1 MATGAERATS
11 APPTPPVIKAAPKKR
26 DWSWRSQAF
35 RGLIYQLLTVALL
48 VFAVWWLTSNTLEN
62 MRTRGIQSG
71 FGFLN
76 QPAGFDIGETPIEF
90 DSANPY
96 WKAFLVGFLNTLRVA
111 VIGIICTT
119 ILGTLIGIGR
129 LSKNFLLRGFC
140 TWYVEIFRNIPVL
153 IQLLTWYF
161 ILTTLLPPVSEAL
174 HLGPGM
180 YVSKSGMSFPIPVW
194 GLGQLL
200 AGGGLV
206 LGAIVAWFYR
216 RWARMAFERTGKP
229 RPTFLPS
236 IALMFGFALLGWILG
251 GAPMALEMPEK
262 TEMNVSGGG
271 AVTPEFLAVVI
282 GLTLYTASFVAEI
295 VRSGIQ
301 AVAHGQ
307 TEAASALGLSR
318 GQLLKLVLLPQAMRV
333 IIPPMT
339 NQYLNLTKNSSL
351 AVAIGYPDL
360 VSISNTTLNQTGRAV
375 ECIAIIMAVYL
386 TLSLTTA
393 GIMNWYNSRSA
404 IKER

>member
-1 MATGAERATS
+1 MNAK
-11 APPTPPVIKAAPKKR
+11 PAPKKR

-35 RGLIYQLLTVALL
+35 RGIVYQIIAIAVLG
-48 VFAVWWLTSNTLEN
+48 FAVWWLASNTLEN
-62 MRTRGIQSG
+62 MRVRGIQSG
-71 FGFLN
+71 FGFLA
-76 QPAGFDIGETPIEF
+76 QPAGFDIGETIVNF
-90 DSANPY
+90 DSGDPY
-96 WKAFLVGFLNTLRVA
+96 WKAFLVGLSNTLRVA

-129 LSKNFLLRGFC
+129 LSKNFLLRGVC
-140 TWYVEIFRNIPVL
+140 TVYVEMFRNIPVL
-153 IQLLTWYF
+153 IQLLMWYF

-174 HLGPGM
+174 HLGPGL
-180 YVSKSGMSFPIPVW
+180 YVSKSGLSFPIPEW
-194 GLGQLL
+194 QLGQGL
-200 AGGGLV
+200 AGVGILAGLV
-206 LGAIVAWFYR
+206 VSWLYR
-216 RWARMAFERTGKP
+216 RWARASFEKTGVPK
-229 RPTFLPS
+229 PTFWPS
-236 IALMFGFALLGWILG
+236 FLIIIALSLLGWVLG
-251 GAPMALEMPEK
+251 GAPMALEIPEK
-262 TEMNVSGGG
+262 TDINVSGGG

-282 GLTLYTASFVAEI
+282 GLTIYTAAFVAEI

-301 AVAHGQ
+301 AVPWGQ
-307 TEAASALGLSR
+307 TEAGSALGLSR
-318 GQLLKLVLLPQAMRV
+318 GQQLKLVLLPQAMRV

-375 ECIAIIMAVYL
+375 ECIAIIMLVYL

-393 GIMNWYNSRSA
+393 ALMNWYNSRAS

>member
-1 MATGAERATS
+1 MAE
-11 APPTPPVIKAAPKKR
+11 KLAPKRR

-35 RGLIYQLLTVALL
+35 RGIIYQLIAVGLL
-48 VFAVWWLTSNTLEN
+48 GFAVWWLATNTLEN
-62 MRTRGIQSG
+62 MRIRGIQSG
-71 FGFLN
+71 FGFLA
-76 QPAGFDIGETPIEF
+76 QPAGFDIGESIIEF

-96 WKAFLVGFLNTLRVA
+96 WKAFLVGLSNTLRVA
-111 VIGIICTT
+111 IIGIFFTT

-129 LSKNFLLRGFC
+129 LSKNFLLRGLC
-140 TWYVEIFRNIPVL
+140 TWYVELFRNIPVL
-153 IQLLTWYF
+153 IQLLMWYF
-161 ILTTLLPPVSEAL
+161 ILTTLLPPVAEAL
-174 HLGPGM
+174 QLGPGM
-180 YVSKSGMSFPIPVW
+180 YVSKSGMSFPIPEW
-194 GLGQLL
+194 GFGQAL
-200 AGGGLV
+200 AAAGMVVGLV
-206 LGAIVAWFYR
+206 VSAFYR
-216 RWARMAFERTGKP
+216 RWSRAQFERTGIP
-229 RPTFLPS
+229 RATFWPS
-236 IALMFGFALLGWILG
+236 VAMVVGLGLIGWLAG
-251 GAPMALEMPEK
+251 GAPTALEFPEK

-282 GLTLYTASFVAEI
+282 GLTIYTAAFVAEI

-301 AVAHGQ
+301 SVAWGQ
-307 TEAASALGLSR
+307 SEAASALGLSR
-318 GQLLKLVLLPQAMRV
+318 GQQLKLVLLPQAMRV

-393 GIMNWYNSRSA
+393 ALMNWYNSRAA

>member
-1 MATGAERATS
+1 MA
-11 APPTPPVIKAAPKKR
+11 AAKLPPKKR

-35 RGLIYQLLTVALL
+35 RGIIYQIVAIGLLG
-48 VFAVWWLTSNTLEN
+48 FAVWWLASNTLEN
-62 MRTRGIQSG
+62 MRIRGIQSG

-76 QPAGFDIGETPIEF
+76 QPAGFDIGESIITF
-90 DSANPY
+90 DSANAY
-96 WKAFLVGFLNTLRVA
+96 WKAFLVGLSNTLRVA
-111 VIGIICTT
+111 VIGIILTT

-129 LSKNFLLRGFC
+129 LSKNFLVRGVC
-140 TWYVEIFRNIPVL
+140 TVYVELIRNIPVL
-153 IQLLTWYF
+153 IQLLMWYF

-180 YVSKSGMSFPIPVW
+180 YVSKSGMSFPIPEW
-194 GLGQLL
+194 ENAHAL
-200 AGGGLV
+200 AAIGMV
-206 LGAIVAWFYR
+206 IGAFASWFYR
-216 RWARMAFERTGKP
+216 RWARAAFERTGIP
-229 RPTFLPS
+229 RATFWPS
-236 IALMFGFALLGWILG
+236 VAIIIGLGIVGWAVG
-251 GAPMALEMPEK
+251 GAPTVLEIPEK
-262 TEMNVSGGG
+262 TDINVSGGG

-282 GLTLYTASFVAEI
+282 GLTIYTASFVAEI

-301 AVAHGQ
+301 AVPWGQ
-307 TEAASALGLSR
+307 TEAGSALGLSR
-318 GQLLKLVLLPQAMRV
+318 GQQLKLVLLPQAMRV

-393 GIMNWYNSRSA
+393 ALMNWYNSRSA

>member
-1 MATGAERATS
+1 MAE
-11 APPTPPVIKAAPKKR
+11 KLAPKKR
-26 DWSWRSQAF
+26 EWSWRSQAF
-35 RGLIYQLLTVALL
+35 RGIVYQIIAIGLLG
-48 VFAVWWLTSNTLEN
+48 FAVWWLATNTLEN
-62 MRTRGIQSG
+62 MRIRGIQSG
-71 FGFLN
+71 FGFLL
-76 QPAGFDIGETPIEF
+76 QPAGFDIGETIIAF
-90 DSANPY
+90 DSGNPY
-96 WKAFLVGFLNTLRVA
+96 WKAFLVGLTNTLRVA
-111 VIGIICTT
+111 IIGIFFTT

-129 LSKNFLLRGFC
+129 LSKNFLLRGVC
-140 TWYVEIFRNIPVL
+140 TWYVELFRNIPVL
-153 IQLLTWYF
+153 IQLLMWYF

-180 YVSKSGMSFPIPVW
+180 YVSKSGMSFPIPEWDFGHALVA
-194 GLGQLL
+194 
-200 AGGGLV
+200 AGMVVGLV
-206 LGAIVAWFYR
+206 ASWFYR
-216 RWARMAFERTGKP
+216 RWAHAQFERTGIA
-229 RPTFLPS
+229 RATFWPS
-236 IALMFGFALLGWILG
+236 VAMIVGFALIGWLVG
-251 GAPMALEMPEK
+251 GAPTALEMPEK

-282 GLTLYTASFVAEI
+282 GLTIYTAAFVAEI

-301 AVAHGQ
+301 SVAWGQ
-307 TEAASALGLSR
+307 SEAASALGLSR
-318 GQLLKLVLLPQAMRV
+318 GQQLKLVLLPQAMRV

-393 GIMNWYNSRSA
+393 ALMNWYNSRAA